1 MPLKCYSLVVS
12 CEVPL
17 RILVVD
23 DAPLVRKMMSR
34 LLLHHNLKAD
44 EATNGA
50 EAIAKVK
57 LAMSVGQSYDVILMD
72 SSMRI
77 MGGPEATRA
86 IRKLGFSGKIF
97 GVTGH
102 SDEGSID
109 DFLAK
114 GADKVI
120 LKPMTKDT
128 LTIIIEGTSK

>member
-1 MPLKCYSLVVS
+1 
-12 CEVPL
+12 
-17 RILVVD
+17 
-23 DAPLVRKMMSR
+23 MSR

-50 EAIAKVK
+50 EAIVKVK
-57 LAMSVGQSYDVILMD
+57 LAMSIGQSYDVILMD

-86 IRKLGFSGKIF
+86 IRKLGFAGKIF

-114 GADKVI
+114 GADKII

-128 LTIIIEGTSK
+128 LTMIIEGTSKYTLELPFYAQNEDNAL